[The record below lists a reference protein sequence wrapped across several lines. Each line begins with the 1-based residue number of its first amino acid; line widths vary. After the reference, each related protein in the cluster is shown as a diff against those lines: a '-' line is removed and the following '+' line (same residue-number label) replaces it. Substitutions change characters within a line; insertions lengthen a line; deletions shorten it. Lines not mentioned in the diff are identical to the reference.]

1 MSLFERM
8 KQGASEAARKVEQ
21 TVEITRLKS
30 QISSREKEMDKLYAR
45 IGQSV
50 YRSYIAGDVS
60 TSEEEVMDY
69 CAELTGLEQEIAEI
83 QTKIKDIKLEK
94 TCTGCETVV
103 PVSVRYCP
111 ECGKKFPEEQQ
122 EKAPDTS
129 AAEIRVICS
138 RCGAEN
144 DMAARYCIGCGDELS
159 AITADAKY
167 AKKDDED
174 DGGHR

>member
-69 CAELTGLEQEIAEI
+69 CAELTELEQEITQI

-94 TCTGCETVV
+94 TCSGCETVV
-103 PVSVRYCP
+103 SAGVRYCP
-111 ECGKKFPEEQQ
+111 ECGKKFPEEEQP
-122 EKAPDTS
+122 KAPDTT
-129 AAEIRVICS
+129 AAEIRVICN

-144 DMAARYCIGCGDELS
+144 DMAARYCVGCGDELS
-159 AITADAKY
+159 AGAATGEYVKNDPDDTAQ
-167 AKKDDED
+167 
-174 DGGHR
+174 R